1 MNIKKKKILFNF
13 ENVSLFCIVICA
25 SVFDLITLIFIVAL
39 ILVSYFNFGIESSFA
54 DNQNTDLNLE
64 KHGINESRS
73 SRLGGAIILF
83 FIVLNILIN
92 EDTNLIINDFEQLT
106 FYIIIIF
113 FISFLGF
120 ADDVLNGISYVVKL
134 YFLLFS
140 IIILI
145 ITNNEFLINKSG
157 VFFLDYFLSNY
168 IISFFITFFIISGFI
183 NASNMSDG
191 ANGILSG
198 IAFNFNL
205 ILFLYTNEIIFF
217 IFFKFL
223 LIFFLYNILI
233 SNVFLGDTGSYFL
246 GFLISTTSLF
256 FYNQN
261 IISAGFFA
269 CILSYPCLEIIFS
282 ISRRLRLKQNPF
294 KPDNKHLHN
303 LIFIYLKNLF
313 PTLKYTNSLTG
324 LLVNLL
330 FVLPSLLFYIYSDQL
345 INIYYWYI
353 FMIHV
358 LIYILIYSF
367 TSSKNNEHI
376 VLK

>member
-1 MNIKKKKILFNF
+1 MP
-13 ENVSLFCIVICA
+13 
-25 SVFDLITLIFIVAL
+25 
-39 ILVSYFNFGIESSFA
+39 
-54 DNQNTDLNLE
+54 
-64 KHGINESRS
+64 
-73 SRLGGAIILF
+73 
-83 FIVLNILIN
+83 
-92 EDTNLIINDFEQLT
+92 
-106 FYIIIIF
+106 
-113 FISFLGF
+113 
-120 ADDVLNGISYVVKL
+120 
-134 YFLLFS
+134 
-140 IIILI
+140 
-145 ITNNEFLINKSG
+145 
-157 VFFLDYFLSNY
+157 
-168 IISFFITFFIISGFI
+168 
-183 NASNMSDG
+183 NMSDG

-205 ILFLYTNEIIFF
+205 ILFLHTNEIIFL
-217 IFFKFL
+217 FFKFL

-261 IISAGFFA
+261 IISLVFA

-330 FVLPSLLFYIYSDQL
+330 FVLPSLLFYFYSNQL

-353 FMIHV
+353 FMIHI

-367 TSSKNNEHI
+367 TFSKNFQDI
-376 VLK
+376 VSK

>member
-1 MNIKKKKILFNF
+1 MNIKKKNTLFNF
-13 ENVSLFCIVICA
+13 ENISLFCIVICA

-39 ILVSYFNFGIESSFA
+39 ILVSYFNFGIEYSFG

-92 EDTNLIINDFEQLT
+92 QDINLIINDFEKLT

-145 ITNNEFLINKSG
+145 FTNNEFLITKSG

-168 IISFFITFFIISGFI
+168 IISFFITFLIISGFI

-205 ILFLYTNEIIFF
+205 IL
-217 IFFKFL
+217 
-223 LIFFLYNILI
+223 
-233 SNVFLGDTGSYFL
+233 
-246 GFLISTTSLF
+246 
-256 FYNQN
+256 
-261 IISAGFFA
+261 
-269 CILSYPCLEIIFS
+269 
-282 ISRRLRLKQNPF
+282 
-294 KPDNKHLHN
+294 
-303 LIFIYLKNLF
+303 
-313 PTLKYTNSLTG
+313 
-324 LLVNLL
+324 LVYM
-330 FVLPSLLFYIYSDQL
+330 LP
-345 INIYYWYI
+345 
-353 FMIHV
+353 
-358 LIYILIYSF
+358 
-367 TSSKNNEHI
+367 
-376 VLK
+376 